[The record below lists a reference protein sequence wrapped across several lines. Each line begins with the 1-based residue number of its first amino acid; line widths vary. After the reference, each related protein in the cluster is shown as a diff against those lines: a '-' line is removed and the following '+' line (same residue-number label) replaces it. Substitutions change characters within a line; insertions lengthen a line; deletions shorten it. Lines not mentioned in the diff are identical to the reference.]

1 MRKETGASLKTAQE
15 IEDFIESFM
24 DEQLLPFSKWFGTLV
39 LFIAL
44 LVTGPLIVGQIVAA
58 V

>member
-44 LVTGPLIVGQIVAA
+44 LATGPLIVGQIVAA